1 MSEPVQ
7 TGLTWDD
14 LLAFGE
20 DGVRRE
26 LIDGAMYV
34 SPAARYRHQH
44 VVVCLSA
51 RILAFVEE
59 RGGSVAAGPNVYFT
73 REDTVEPDVVVL
85 APHDLHRI
93 EGLVVR
99 GAPTL
104 VIEVSSPSNR
114 RYDLIM
120 KRALYERFG
129 VPEYWFVD
137 LDRDR
142 IHVYRLDQGRYGDP
156 EVVARGEKVRS
167 AAMDGLILEVDDVLG
182 PPEDSGS

>member
-1 MSEPVQ
+1 MSGPLQ

-26 LIDGAMYV
+26 LIDGALYV

-44 VVVCLSA
+44 VVLVLGA
-51 RILAFVEE
+51 EILAYVREH
-59 RGGSVAAGPNVYFT
+59 GGSVAAGPNVYFT
-73 REDTVEPDVVVL
+73 HRNTVEPDVVVL

-93 EGLVVR
+93 QGLKVEGP
-99 GAPTL
+99 PTL
-104 VIEVSSPSNR
+104 VIEISSPSNR
-114 RYDLIM
+114 GYDLIT

-137 LDRDR
+137 LDADR
-142 IHVYRLDQGRYGDP
+142 IHVYRLDQGCYGDP
-156 EVVARGEKVRS
+156 DVVGRGEKVRS
-167 AAMDGLILEVDDVLG
+167 TAMDGLILDVDDVLG
-182 PPEDSGS
+182 PAEAG

>member
-1 MSEPVQ
+1 MSGPVQ

-34 SPAARYRHQH
+34 SPAAPYRHQH
-44 VVVCLSA
+44 VVA
-51 RILAFVEE
+51 RLCARTLAHVEE

-73 REDTVEPDVVVL
+73 HENTVEPDVVVL

-93 EGLVVR
+93 EGLIVR

-104 VIEVSSPSNR
+104 VVEVSSPATR
-114 RYDLIM
+114 GYDLIK

-137 LDRDR
+137 LDADQ
-142 IHVYRLDQGRYGDP
+142 IHVYRLDQGWYGDP
-156 EVVARGEKVRS
+156 DVVSRGEKVRS
-167 AAMDGLILEVDDVLG
+167 TVIDGLILDVDDVLG
-182 PPEDSGS
+182 PAG

>member
-44 VVVCLSA
+44 VVALLCAEIVA
-51 RILAFVEE
+51 YAKE

-73 REDTVEPDVVVL
+73 HENTVEPDVVAL
-85 APHDLHRI
+85 APRDLHRI
-93 EGLVVR
+93 QGLKVEGP
-99 GAPTL
+99 PTL
-104 VIEVSSPSNR
+104 VIEISSPSNR
-114 RYDLIM
+114 GYDLIK

-137 LDRDR
+137 LDADR
-142 IHVYRLDQGRYGDP
+142 IHVYRRTEAGYGEP
-156 EVVARGEKVRS
+156 EIVARGEKVRS
-167 AAMDGLILEVDDVLG
+167 TAIDGLILDVDDVLG
-182 PPEDSGS
+182 PAEGR

>member
-1 MSEPVQ
+1 MSGPLQ

-26 LIDGAMYV
+26 LIDGALYV

-44 VVVCLSA
+44 VVVRLSA
-51 RILAFVEE
+51 RILGYVEE

-73 REDTVEPDVVVL
+73 HRNTVEPDVVVL
-85 APHDLHRI
+85 APDDLHRI
-93 EGLVVR
+93 QGLKVEGP
-99 GAPTL
+99 PTI
-104 VIEVSSPSNR
+104 VIEVSSPSDR
-114 RYDLIM
+114 GYDLIT

-137 LDRDR
+137 LDTDH
-142 IHVYRLDQGRYGDP
+142 IHVYCLDHAGYGDA
-156 EVVARGEKVRS
+156 EVVGRGEKVRS
-167 AAMDGLILEVDDVLG
+167 TAMDGLVLDIDDVLG
-182 PPEDSGS
+182 SPEEGR

>member
-1 MSEPVQ
+1 MRMSRPVR

-44 VVVCLSA
+44 IVARLCA
-51 RILAFVEE
+51 RILAHVEE

-73 REDTVEPDVVVL
+73 HENTVEPDVVVL

-93 EGLVVR
+93 EGLIVR

-104 VIEVSSPSNR
+104 VVEVSSPATR
-114 RYDLIM
+114 GYDPATEPKM
-120 KRALYERFG
+120 PMPVPTTRNDHRA
-129 VPEYWFVD
+129 PS
-137 LDRDR
+137 
-142 IHVYRLDQGRYGDP
+142 HVF
-156 EVVARGEKVRS
+156 EN
-167 AAMDGLILEVDDVLG
+167 VL
-182 PPEDSGS
+182 